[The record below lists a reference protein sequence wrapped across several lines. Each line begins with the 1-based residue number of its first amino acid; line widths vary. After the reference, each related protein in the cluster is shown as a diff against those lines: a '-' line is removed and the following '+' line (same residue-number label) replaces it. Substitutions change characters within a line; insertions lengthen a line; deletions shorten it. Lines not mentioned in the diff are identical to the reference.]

1 MQTKNKV
8 VSAAEWDLARK
19 ALLVKEKELTRL
31 RDQIARER
39 QALPWQAVTKT
50 YSFDGPEGKETLS
63 DLFDGRSQLL
73 IVHFMLGPGWKE
85 GCTGCSFNADNIDG
99 VLPHLYNHDVNLVVV
114 SRAPLAEIE
123 KFKKRMG
130 WQFKWVSSNGND
142 FNYDYKVSF
151 KPEELSNGGVYYNY
165 RLEKNA
171 GEEQPGVSAFYKEE
185 DGAIFHTYSTYARGM
200 ETLTNTFNYL
210 DIAPKGRNEGDHPM
224 GWVKLHDMYAEQP
237 AVTGNGNCCH

>member
-8 VSAAEWDLARK
+8 VSAAEWDIARK

-39 QALPWQAVTKT
+39 QALPWEAVTKT
-50 YSFDGPEGKETLS
+50 YSFDGPEGRETLS

-73 IVHFMLGPGWKE
+73 VVHFMLGPGWQE
-85 GCTGCSFNADNIDG
+85 GCKGCSFNADSIDG

-114 SRAPLAEIE
+114 SRAPLEEIAR
-123 KFKKRMG
+123 FKKRMG
-130 WQFKWVSSNGND
+130 WKFKWVSSYNSD

-151 KPEELSNGGVYYNY
+151 KPEELNNGGVYYNY

-171 GEEQPGVSAFYKEE
+171 GEEQPGVSAFYKDENG
-185 DGAIFHTYSTYARGM
+185 DIFHTYSTYARGM

-210 DIAPKGRNEGDHPM
+210 DIAPKGRNEGDHIM
-224 GWVKLHDMYAEQP
+224 GWVRLHDMYEEQP